1 MMSNMTF
8 STLLSASFGVQ
19 QMYYHNYIFP
29 TKIPVLG
36 KITIFITKP
45 SHFLISIVWKGL
57 SLLRFSVAQSF
68 EPLDPLPQAG
78 RNSVG
83 CSGLSA

>member
-8 STLLSASFGVQ
+8 YTLLSASFEVQ

-29 TKIPVLG
+29 AKIPVLG
-36 KITIFITKP
+36 KITIFIMKP

-57 SLLRFSVAQSF
+57 NILCFSVAQSF
-68 EPLDPLPQAG
+68 EPLGPHPKAS
-78 RNSVG
+78 RISVG
-83 CSGLSA
+83 CSGFSA